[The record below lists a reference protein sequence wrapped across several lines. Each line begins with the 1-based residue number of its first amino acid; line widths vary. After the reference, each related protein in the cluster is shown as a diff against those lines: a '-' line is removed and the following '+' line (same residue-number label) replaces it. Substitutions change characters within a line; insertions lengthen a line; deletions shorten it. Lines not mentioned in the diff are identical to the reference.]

1 MLTAIIPHTGSIALL
16 PGLTQEESIT
26 LFERIGATA
35 IANQAI
41 LKCSVAGAPL
51 TVDNVIM
58 FVGDFVN
65 PERSATLGLI
75 ERINSAI
82 EEVIDCRGLFHA
94 IVEEQGCA

>member
-1 MLTAIIPHTGSIALL
+1 M
-16 PGLTQEESIT
+16 TQEESIT

-51 TVDNVIM
+51 TVDNVLM
-58 FVGDFVN
+58 FVGDFVD
-65 PERSATLGLI
+65 PETPATFGLI

-82 EEVIDCRGLFHA
+82 EEVIDCRGLFRA
-94 IVEEQGCA
+94 VADQEGQGA

>member
-1 MLTAIIPHTGSIALL
+1 VL
-16 PGLTQEESIT
+16 PGMTQEESIT
-26 LFERIGATA
+26 LFEKIGATA

-51 TVDNVIM
+51 TVDDVIM

-65 PERSATLGLI
+65 PERPAALGLI

-94 IVEEQGCA
+94 IVERKPGCP